1 MVCVL
6 YVPDEAKESR
16 SKGANRKYT
25 DYFGDA
31 EQREIDLCDFDNEQP
46 GNGRGKC
53 LFNKVQAR
61 LKEEA
66 VVGLFPSYF
75 HVQVLT
81 AGNGVQGAGVA
92 SRFPPR
98 CRAAMLALV
107 KSDRLFL
114 TGDAAEMK

>member
-1 MVCVL
+1 M
-6 YVPDEAKESR
+6 
-16 SKGANRKYT
+16 
-25 DYFGDA
+25 
-31 EQREIDLCDFDNEQP
+31 IDLCDFDNDHP
-46 GNGRGKC
+46 GDGRGKC
-53 LFNKVQAR
+53 LWNKLQER

-66 VVGLFPSYF
+66 ALDRFPSYF

-98 CRAAMLALV
+98 SQAAMLALV

-114 TGDAAEMK
+114 TGDAAEMR